1 MNDSTESHPIRVLML
16 FTILNRGGAETMVMN
31 YYRAIDRSK
40 VQFDFVVHREEEGD
54 YEEEIRSLGGK
65 IYRMMPLRPHTFSKY
80 EKQIAAFFDEH
91 PEYHIIHGQCSESG
105 YFFYKEASRR
115 GIPVIIA
122 HAHNSHVKFDLRW
135 IVRTWMKHQ
144 MRPYLTHYFACG
156 EEAAE
161 WLFGKQL
168 AKKAIILRNAVDTQ
182 DYHFDA
188 QLREEKRKELGLAPT
203 TLVLCHIGRFDK
215 VKNHVFILEIFGELL
230 KKRPDA
236 QLLLIGDG
244 DLREQ
249 TEKKASQKGL
259 LGKVRFLGVRRDV
272 NELLQAADAMIFP
285 SLFEGL
291 PVTLVEA
298 QCTGLPCVISK
309 NIPSEAVLTD
319 LVEQVSLSESVAI
332 WAEKLIT
339 ATTQPHNRPTYAER
353 VAAAGFDIK
362 SNSQWLEDF
371 YLNVNLSGVKGSI

>member
-1 MNDSTESHPIRVLML
+1 MNESTESRPIRVLML

-31 YYRAIDRSK
+31 YYRAIDRNK
-40 VQFDFVVHREEEGD
+40 IQFDFVVHREEEGD

-65 IYRMMPLRPHTFSKY
+65 IYRMMPLRPHTFGKY
-80 EKQIAAFFDEH
+80 KKQIAAFFDEH
-91 PEYHIIHGQCSESG
+91 PEYQIIHGQCSESG
-105 YFFYKEASRR
+105 YFFYQEAARR

-135 IVRTWMKHQ
+135 MVRTWMKHK

-168 AKKAIILRNAVDTQ
+168 AKKAIILRNAIDTQ
-182 DYHFDA
+182 PYLFDA
-188 QLREEKRKELGLAPT
+188 QLREKKREELGLPPT
-203 TLVLCHIGRFDK
+203 VLTICHVGRFDK
-215 VKNHVFILEIFGELL
+215 VKNHGFILEIYGELL

-236 QLLLIGDG
+236 QLLLIGEG
-244 DLREQ
+244 NLRKQ
-249 TEKKASQKGL
+249 TEKKAIEKGL
-259 LGKVRFLGVRRDV
+259 QSKVHFLGVRRDV
-272 NELLQAADAMIFP
+272 NELLQAADAMVFP

-298 QCTGLPCVISK
+298 QCTGLSCVISK
-309 NIPSEAVLTD
+309 NIPEEAAITD
-319 LVEQVSLSESVAI
+319 LVEQVSLDETATT
-332 WAEKLIT
+332 WAEKLIS
-339 ATTQPHNRPTYAER
+339 AASRQLDRPVYAEK

-362 SNSQWLEDF
+362 SNSRWLEEF
-371 YLNVNLSGVKGSI
+371 YLNALSKK

>member
-1 MNDSTESHPIRVLML
+1 MKESKENRPIRVLML

-65 IYRMMPLRPHTFSKY
+65 IYRMMPLRPHTFGKY
-80 EKQIAAFFDEH
+80 EKQISSFFDAH
-91 PEYHIIHGQCSESG
+91 PEYRIIHGQCSESG
-105 YFFYKEASRR
+105 YFFYKEAARR

-122 HAHNSHVKFDLRW
+122 HAHNSHVKFDLKW

-168 AKKAIILRNAVDTQ
+168 AKNAIILKNAINTLQ
-182 DYHFDA
+182 YKFDE
-188 QLREEKRKELGLAPT
+188 QLREKKRKELRLASS
-203 TLVLCHIGRFDK
+203 TLTICHIGRFDK
-215 VKNHVFILEIFGELL
+215 VKNHSFILDIFEKLL

-236 QLLLIGDG
+236 HLLLIGDG
-244 DLREQ
+244 VLRKQ
-249 TEKKASQKGL
+249 TENKAKEKGIL
-259 LGKVRFLGVRRDV
+259 AQVRFLGVRKDV
-272 NELLQAADAMIFP
+272 NELLQAADVMVFP

-291 PVTLVEA
+291 GIAVVEA
-298 QCTGLPCVISK
+298 QCTGMPCIISDI
-309 NIPSEAVLTD
+309 IPNEVMITD
-319 LVEQVSLSESVAI
+319 LVEKVSLRESASS
-332 WAEKLIT
+332 WAEKLIA
-339 ATTQPHNRPTYAER
+339 ATTRTFDRPAYAEK
-353 VAAAGFDIK
+353 VASAGYDIK
-362 SNSQWLEDF
+362 SNSRWLENF
-371 YLNVNLSGVKGSI
+371 YLNVL